1 MENHN
6 KFKQKKDKNNYHNNV
21 KLLQDKQQF
30 VSDLL
35 IQVLTAVHCT
45 IRCRNLSKQPEK
57 LMAAINLLPISM
69 THVRKQLTVPQLLQ
83 LLLSSH
89 NDRQNNMCVCRV
101 CVFSA
106 VLDYD
111 AKFCVP
117 AAPTALF
124 SPLPCC
130 LGDGGDGGGGSRRRR
145 LLQQQPDM
153 ILCVN
158 DGCVY
163 ADI

>member
-1 MENHN
+1 MC
-6 KFKQKKDKNNYHNNV
+6 V
-21 KLLQDKQQF
+21 C
-30 VSDLL
+30 V
-35 IQVLTAVHCT
+35 
-45 IRCRNLSKQPEK
+45 
-57 LMAAINLLPISM
+57 
-69 THVRKQLTVPQLLQ
+69 
-83 LLLSSH
+83 
-89 NDRQNNMCVCRV
+89 CVCRV

-130 LGDGGDGGGGSRRRR
+130 LGDGGAGGGG
-145 LLQQQPDM
+145 LLLQQPDM